1 MLIIDIILKICNV
14 MSVSLYFSGG
24 STGSVPGKVALVEES
39 SDEST
44 TISSQTSTLTR
55 NQGKSAIPEVTLDWS
70 YTIKG

>member
-1 MLIIDIILKICNV
+1 
-14 MSVSLYFSGG
+14 MSVFLYFSGG

-55 NQGKSAIPEVTLDWS
+55 NQGKSTIWEVMLDWS
-70 YTIKG
+70 YTKKS